1 MSCSSKLPESGTKVG
16 YTPLEPV
23 PTACYG
29 PTKMRPNGRAS
40 TATRAPTTPNARE
53 RILEAAYELF
63 SRQRIRAVGIDAII
77 ERSGVARMTLYRH
90 FASKDELVLAF
101 LERREER
108 WTKAWLQRQVE
119 QRTADPSE
127 RLLAIFDVFDEWFQ
141 RPDFEGCSFINVLL
155 EIAEPAHVA
164 HAASADCLARIR
176 DFVAELAAQA
186 GVADPDAFARQWHIL
201 MKGSIVAAGEGDRAA
216 ARRAK
221 ELGALWLTQKAAR

>member
-1 MSCSSKLPESGTKVG
+1 
-16 YTPLEPV
+16 
-23 PTACYG
+23 
-29 PTKMRPNGRAS
+29 MRSNGHPS

-63 SRQRIRAVGIDAII
+63 SRQGIRAVGIDAII

-119 QRTADPSE
+119 QRATDPRE

-141 RPDFEGCSFINVLL
+141 CPDFEGCSFINVLL
-155 EIAEPAHVA
+155 EIAEPAHA
-164 HAASADCLARIR
+164 LHAASAEYLARIR
-176 DFVAELAAQA
+176 GFVAELAAQA
-186 GVADPDAFARQWHIL
+186 GVADADAFARQWHIL

-221 ELGALWLTQKAAR
+221 ELGALWLEQKAPS